1 MVCRVTEE
9 AEILT
14 YSTNILK
21 WNNNIICL
29 VCNVTEGQNANI
41 LKWNNN
47 TNMPE
52 GAEILTNIALT
63 ISGTTILICLVC
75 RVTEGGRDTN
85 MALTFFSGTTILA
98 IPGLMLQKGR
108 DTNQQAL
115 TSLSGTT
122 ILICLVCNV
131 TEGAEILTMA
141 LTILSG
147 TTILICLRADTE
159 ALTFLSGTTILVEQK
174 ITILS
179 TNILYNTNMPDTAN
193 TTINATKTQDDHM
206 SWLKTTLYVVIGCT
220 VSVVFFI
227 SVIVVAVFRIRMKRN
242 TQCRTYGSERSGRGQ
257 RDSGHDPVNYQ
268 AEDPFLNMAPSANY
282 GNIIVNVNNGIQY
295 VPGAEFAEFTAIM
308 EAPPSYSDVEQE
320 IFDTQNISPPDY
332 STIDRNPLRVNSVI
346 NVTPTRNQR
355 PNSGQTPVNRRDR
368 SNQPVDSRP
377 RTQNAAVQTLTHRS
391 HGRPQSGTD
400 SLPRQPTINV
410 QGGQIL
416 LTNISD
422 NSQPT
427 QVSDNEQVSSER
439 PSSALLQV
447 QNGQIMFGNLNT
459 TDQSA
464 STDIESS
471 VPVDESQDNN
481 PRTNIQVCEGQ
492 IVLASENTP
501 AVITENPT
509 VNESPSRR
517 HNHRWYLLQYSDA
530 PLNSNHRWYLLQYSD
545 APLNSNHRWY
555 LLQYSDAPLNS
566 NHRWY
571 LLQYSDAPLNSN
583 HRWYLLQ
590 YSDAPLNSN
599 HRWYLLQYSDA
610 PLNSNHRWYLLQYSD
625 APLNSNHRWY
635 LLQYSDDPL
644 NSNHRWYLL
653 QYSDA
658 PLNSNH
664 RWYLLQYSDAPLNSN
679 HRWYLLQYSDD
690 PLNSN
695 HRWYLLQ
702 YSDDPLNS
710 NHRWYLF

>member
-1 MVCRVTEE
+1 MLQKGQR
-9 AEILT
+9 
-14 YSTNILK
+14 STNILITT
-21 WNNNIICL
+21 IICL
-29 VCNVTEGQNANI
+29 VCNVTEG
-41 LKWNNN
+41 
-47 TNMPE
+47 
-52 GAEILTNIALT
+52 AEILTLGEGRDTNYLQVKQQYHMPGLVMTERQRYYFKGILSGNRILICLKGQRWLVLSGTTIAEGRDTNLRALT
-63 ISGTTILICLVC
+63 FLSGTTILICLVC
-75 RVTEGGRDTN
+75 RVTEGAEILTLEQQSNKGYRRGRDTN
-85 MALTFFSGTTILA
+85 LRAEILTCKLTI
-98 IPGLMLQKGR
+98 
-108 DTNQQAL
+108 
-115 TSLSGTT
+115 LSGTT

-131 TEGAEILTMA
+131 TERAEILTCKSGTTILNTDGA
-141 LTILSG
+141 EILTILSG
-147 TTILICLRADTE
+147 TTILICLAGAE
-159 ALTFLSGTTILVEQK
+159 ILT
-174 ITILS
+174 
-179 TNILYNTNMPDTAN
+179 YTAN

-242 TQCRTYGSERSGRGQ
+242 TVRRTYGSERSGRGQ

-517 HNHRWYLLQYSDA
+517 QLDVCEGQIVLK
-530 PLNSNHRWYLLQYSD
+530 
-545 APLNSNHRWY
+545 
-555 LLQYSDAPLNS
+555 
-566 NHRWY
+566 
-571 LLQYSDAPLNSN
+571 
-583 HRWYLLQ
+583 
-590 YSDAPLNSN
+590 
-599 HRWYLLQYSDA
+599 
-610 PLNSNHRWYLLQYSD
+610 
-625 APLNSNHRWY
+625 
-635 LLQYSDDPL
+635 
-644 NSNHRWYLL
+644 
-653 QYSDA
+653 
-658 PLNSNH
+658 
-664 RWYLLQYSDAPLNSN
+664 
-679 HRWYLLQYSDD
+679 
-690 PLNSN
+690 
-695 HRWYLLQ
+695 
-702 YSDDPLNS
+702 
-710 NHRWYLF
+710 

>member
-1 MVCRVTEE
+1 MRKLT
-9 AEILT
+9 AILLIFAHL
-14 YSTNILK
+14 YIIFQECFCALAPQMILSPDHDQ
-21 WNNNIICL
+21 I
-29 VCNVTEGQNANI
+29 NVKEGQSLEVNCSVKDRDHAEKWQIPYWKARGQVYRRQNLPQNI
-41 LKWNNN
+41 TSYHTATLYFQRIHKSD
-47 TNMPE
+47 
-52 GAEILTNIALT
+52 A
-63 ISGTTILICLVC
+63 
-75 RVTEGGRDTN
+75 
-85 MALTFFSGTTILA
+85 
-98 IPGLMLQKGR
+98 GLYK
-108 DTNQQAL
+108 
-115 TSLSGTT
+115 
-122 ILICLVCNV
+122 C
-131 TEGAEILTMA
+131 
-141 LTILSG
+141 
-147 TTILICLRADTE
+147 
-159 ALTFLSGTTILVEQK
+159 
-174 ITILS
+174 
-179 TNILYNTNMPDTAN
+179 LYNTTSSVITKRLYIMVKNARSSIDHKCGSNQFKCEGSSHCIALHYRCNNWTDCEDGSDEIHCIDTAN

-242 TQCRTYGSERSGRGQ
+242 TVRRTYGSERSGRGQ

-355 PNSGQTPVNRRDR
+355 PNSGQTPVNRRER

-447 QNGQIMFGNLNT
+447 QNGQIMFGNPNMNI

-471 VPVDESQDNN
+471 VPVDESQENN

-517 HNHRWYLLQYSDA
+517 QLDVCEGQIVLK
-530 PLNSNHRWYLLQYSD
+530 
-545 APLNSNHRWY
+545 
-555 LLQYSDAPLNS
+555 
-566 NHRWY
+566 
-571 LLQYSDAPLNSN
+571 
-583 HRWYLLQ
+583 
-590 YSDAPLNSN
+590 
-599 HRWYLLQYSDA
+599 
-610 PLNSNHRWYLLQYSD
+610 
-625 APLNSNHRWY
+625 
-635 LLQYSDDPL
+635 
-644 NSNHRWYLL
+644 
-653 QYSDA
+653 
-658 PLNSNH
+658 
-664 RWYLLQYSDAPLNSN
+664 
-679 HRWYLLQYSDD
+679 
-690 PLNSN
+690 
-695 HRWYLLQ
+695 
-702 YSDDPLNS
+702 
-710 NHRWYLF
+710 

>member
-1 MVCRVTEE
+1 MRKLT
-9 AEILT
+9 AILLIFAHL
-14 YSTNILK
+14 YIIFQECFCALAPQMILSPDHDQ
-21 WNNNIICL
+21 I
-29 VCNVTEGQNANI
+29 NVKEGQSLEVNCSVKDRDHAEKWQIPYWKARGQVYRRQNLPQNI
-41 LKWNNN
+41 TSYHTATLYFQRIHKSD
-47 TNMPE
+47 
-52 GAEILTNIALT
+52 A
-63 ISGTTILICLVC
+63 
-75 RVTEGGRDTN
+75 
-85 MALTFFSGTTILA
+85 
-98 IPGLMLQKGR
+98 GLYK
-108 DTNQQAL
+108 
-115 TSLSGTT
+115 
-122 ILICLVCNV
+122 C
-131 TEGAEILTMA
+131 
-141 LTILSG
+141 
-147 TTILICLRADTE
+147 
-159 ALTFLSGTTILVEQK
+159 
-174 ITILS
+174 
-179 TNILYNTNMPDTAN
+179 LYNTTSSVITKRLYIMVKNARSSIDHKCGSNQFKCEGSSHCIALHYRCNNWTDCEDGSDEIHCIGLCEKKFRCLNGKCIDQELVCDKENNCGDASDEYCQLQNIAEQKKDTAN

-242 TQCRTYGSERSGRGQ
+242 TVRRTYGSERSGRGQ

-355 PNSGQTPVNRRDR
+355 PNSGQTPVNRRER

-447 QNGQIMFGNLNT
+447 QNGQIMFGNPNMNI

-471 VPVDESQDNN
+471 VPVDESQENN

-517 HNHRWYLLQYSDA
+517 QLDVCEGQIVLK
-530 PLNSNHRWYLLQYSD
+530 
-545 APLNSNHRWY
+545 
-555 LLQYSDAPLNS
+555 
-566 NHRWY
+566 
-571 LLQYSDAPLNSN
+571 
-583 HRWYLLQ
+583 
-590 YSDAPLNSN
+590 
-599 HRWYLLQYSDA
+599 
-610 PLNSNHRWYLLQYSD
+610 
-625 APLNSNHRWY
+625 
-635 LLQYSDDPL
+635 
-644 NSNHRWYLL
+644 
-653 QYSDA
+653 
-658 PLNSNH
+658 
-664 RWYLLQYSDAPLNSN
+664 
-679 HRWYLLQYSDD
+679 
-690 PLNSN
+690 
-695 HRWYLLQ
+695 
-702 YSDDPLNS
+702 
-710 NHRWYLF
+710 